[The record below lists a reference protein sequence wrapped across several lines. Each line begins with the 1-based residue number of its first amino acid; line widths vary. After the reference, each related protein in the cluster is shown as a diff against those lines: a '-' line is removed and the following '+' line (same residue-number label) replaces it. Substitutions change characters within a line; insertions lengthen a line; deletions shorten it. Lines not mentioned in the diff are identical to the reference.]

1 MFKKGDKVKIDEKC
15 LKYWWYTTETFN
27 IIDSFVDKSYAPH
40 YALRKKYILNTIVGN
55 SNSKYEF
62 ELRHLNQKELRKE
75 KILYIERKNIKK

>member
-15 LKYWWYTTETFN
+15 SKYWWYTTETLI
-27 IIDSFVDKSYAPH
+27 IIDMFRTYTPSYV
-40 YALRKKYILNTIVGN
+40 LRQKYILNTIVGN

-75 KILYIERKNIKK
+75 KLEKLNDNK